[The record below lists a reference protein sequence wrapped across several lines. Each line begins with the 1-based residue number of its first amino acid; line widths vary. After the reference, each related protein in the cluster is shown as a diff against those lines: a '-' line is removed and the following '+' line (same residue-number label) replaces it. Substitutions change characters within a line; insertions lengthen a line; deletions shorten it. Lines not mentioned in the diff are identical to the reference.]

1 MRTPPIAIV
10 VLVLAIL
17 GGVLLVAGEFATVAT
32 VDVETPS
39 AAGERVSGACDVIND
54 SDPDLAD
61 RCELSG
67 FERHGGAFLLIGL
80 AAIAMGLGA
89 ARGSS
94 RPAAVALVGLG
105 AIVLLWSLLLDL
117 PETNETGAIGR
128 NFDGAVASAGNG
140 LYMSI
145 IGALLLVAAGAL
157 ALWRAPEAGD
167 PPRAAGRDRPTA
179 AG

>member
-1 MRTPPIAIV
+1 MRTPPIAVV
-10 VLVLAIL
+10 VLVLATL
-17 GGVLLVAGEFATVAT
+17 GGLLLVAGEFATVAE

-67 FERHGGAFLLIGL
+67 FERHGGAFILIGL
-80 AAIAMGLGA
+80 AAIAMGYGAALGA
-89 ARGSS
+89 S
-94 RPAAVALVGLG
+94 RPASMALIGLG
-105 AIVLLWSLLLDL
+105 GVVLLWALLSDL
-117 PETNETGAIGR
+117 PETNETGAIGQ

-140 LYMSI
+140 LYMAI
-145 IGALLLVAAGAL
+145 IGSLLLVAAGAL
-157 ALWRAPEAGD
+157 ALMRRPEAAD
-167 PPRAAGRDRPTA
+167 RPPAEGRDRPTA